1 MILIPQPSPGILL
14 RGLALACLIATPHI
28 ARGAP
33 SGEVAG
39 CAEPGQWL
47 IPPATQTEPVLSLKA
62 TEEVL
67 DRLTGK
73 HVVLLG
79 ENHDSAEDHRWQLE
93 MLTALRL
100 RHPDMAIGFEMF
112 PRRLQPVLDLWV
124 TGQIPEAE
132 FLKQAEWDSV
142 WGFDVEYYLPLF
154 RFARQYALPMVALN
168 VERGLVTPIRTSG
181 WEGTAD
187 AQREGVG
194 RPVEPSPLYRA
205 ELKATFDQH
214 PTLKYGDETSQFA
227 HFVEAQTLWDRAMA
241 EGIAQFRRARPATLV
256 VGILG
261 AGHVRHGYGVPHQL
275 QALSADQIAK
285 LITLPSDHPCSE
297 LAPGLADAVYVI
309 PPQPE
314 AEPAPPRLGISL
326 KDVPQGVMIEMV
338 MPDSLAQRSG
348 LMNGDVI
355 VQAAGTRVSHLEEVR
370 AQVRRQPAGTW
381 LPLQILRGVTSL
393 EIVVRFPANPEPLRH
408 APGKR

>member
-1 MILIPQPSPGILL
+1 MTHTSSPGILL
-14 RGLALACLIATPHI
+14 RSLALAWLIATPHF
-28 ARGAP
+28 ARGDTG
-33 SGEVAG
+33 GEVAG

-47 IPPATQTEPVLSLKA
+47 SPPATLAEPVLPIKA

-67 DRLTGK
+67 DRLTGN

-79 ENHDSAEDHRWQLE
+79 ENHDCVEDHRWQLE

-112 PRRLQPVLDLWV
+112 PRRLQPVLDHWV
-124 TGQIPEAE
+124 AGQISEAE

-142 WGFDVEYYLPLF
+142 WGFDAEYYLPLF
-154 RFARQYALPMVALN
+154 RLARQYALPMLALN
-168 VERGLVTPIRTSG
+168 VERALVKQVRTSG
-181 WEGTAD
+181 WEGTPTAL
-187 AQREGVG
+187 REGVG
-194 RPVEPSPLYRA
+194 SPVEPSPLYRT

-214 PTLKYGDETSQFA
+214 PTLKNGDEASQFA

-241 EGIAQFRRARPATLV
+241 EGIAQFRRAHPTTLV

-275 QALSADQIAK
+275 QALSADRVAK

-297 LAPGLADAVYVI
+297 LTPGLADAVYVI

-314 AEPAPPRLGISL
+314 SEPAPPHLGVSL
-326 KDVPQGVMIEMV
+326 KDAPLGVMIEMV

-355 VQAAGTRVSHLEEVR
+355 VQAAGTRVSHIDEVR
-370 AQVRRQPAGTW
+370 AQVQRQPAGTW
-381 LPLQILRGVTSL
+381 LPLQILRGETSL